1 MQDGQIA
8 PFILVAP
15 RMNLLAKVD
24 TGCANI
30 PGKVNADSWLS
41 IDVPKMV
48 MDNFRAKSAPDG
60 WGVAGYSAGAH
71 CAAKLAIAHP
81 DRYRAAV
88 SLSGYNDP
96 IGERNSL
103 TARSLTL
110 RRENNPYLL
119 LKSYR
124 TPPRVSLYISGEA
137 QDGYEAGAALQ
148 SIAKPPTIVQV
159 VLLPRSAGGHN
170 SALWRPQVPEI
181 FRWLT
186 QQIGPGAP
194 AKVSPTPSPSSGGAK
209 HEALASGTASRATAG
224 RKR

>member
-1 MQDGQIA
+1 M
-8 PFILVAP
+8 
-15 RMNLLAKVD
+15 
-24 TGCANI
+24 
-30 PGKVNADSWLS
+30 
-41 IDVPKMV
+41 
-48 MDNFRAKSAPDG
+48 
-60 WGVAGYSAGAH
+60 
-71 CAAKLAIAHP
+71 
-81 DRYRAAV
+81 

-159 VLLPRSAGGHN
+159 VLLPRSAG
-170 SALWRPQVPEI
+170 WPQRGPVAAA
-181 FRWLT
+181 
-186 QQIGPGAP
+186 GPGDLPLADP
-194 AKVSPTPSPSSGGAK
+194 AD
-209 HEALASGTASRATAG
+209 RARCPG
-224 RKR
+224 